1 MQRLLIDIEL
11 REQIKEAA
19 YEYVDHNYRQELV
32 ELQWLELINYL
43 LAARH
48 KTLYAPLSAIAPATR
63 VSLVGAYA
71 PPPGFI
77 GVGLQPAPGVQ
88 VIADLAQPLPFATG
102 SVDVLQSDWPLEQAP
117 HPGHLIGEL
126 YRLCRHGAQVTIQ
139 AGYSPPAADQPGD
152 ERPYVFNEATPRRWT
167 RVKPP
172 VYSLTPGLGESDLST
187 GASPLEVASAPEIDL
202 RCLDM
207 EFFYSPAVLS
217 LPEQEKRRLRR
228 QDPAICRRLLY
239 RCVAVKRPIS
249 EMELQGW
256 AQAHFI
262 DPPQVVVQR
271 LQDDGEILKDEIVQ
285 NHTEIRS
292 LQARLRAKEIEVI
305 TRNAEIDQQMP
316 LARLM
321 VQEMDAYRNRKIIR
335 MIERLIDRVDYATHL
350 SPAYQQIRDDSLI
363 FFQPL
368 KGYRLRPSL
377 NLQRVSHHA
386 YPILLPR
393 SGLNRLSFAAVID
406 LYPRQGT
413 VSVEVIGH
421 GKVLASAVLPA
432 SQIRA
437 DAPVIFDFPPLAN
450 NGGEQVEL
458 RLFARDLDV
467 PLRIYEWHHYPY
479 FGLGSPKIK
488 PFCSFDFYSPR

>member
-1 MQRLLIDIEL
+1 
-11 REQIKEAA
+11 
-19 YEYVDHNYRQELV
+19 
-32 ELQWLELINYL
+32 
-43 LAARH
+43 
-48 KTLYAPLSAIAPATR
+48 
-63 VSLVGAYA
+63 
-71 PPPGFI
+71 
-77 GVGLQPAPGVQ
+77 
-88 VIADLAQPLPFATG
+88 
-102 SVDVLQSDWPLEQAP
+102 
-117 HPGHLIGEL
+117 
-126 YRLCRHGAQVTIQ
+126 
-139 AGYSPPAADQPGD
+139 
-152 ERPYVFNEATPRRWT
+152 
-167 RVKPP
+167 
-172 VYSLTPGLGESDLST
+172 
-187 GASPLEVASAPEIDL
+187 
-202 RCLDM
+202 
-207 EFFYSPAVLS
+207 
-217 LPEQEKRRLRR
+217 
-228 QDPAICRRLLY
+228 
-239 RCVAVKRPIS
+239 
-249 EMELQGW
+249 MELQGW

-262 DPPQVVVQR
+262 DPPQVVLQR

-285 NHTEIRS
+285 NHAEIRS

-305 TRNAEIDQQMP
+305 TRNAELDQQMP

-350 SPAYQQIRDDSLI
+350 SPAYQQIHDDSLI

-368 KGYRLRPSL
+368 KGYRLRPSQ
-377 NLQRVSHHA
+377 NLQRVSHRA

-421 GKVLASAVLPA
+421 GKVLASAILPA

-467 PLRIYEWHHYPY
+467 PLRIYEWHHFPY
-479 FGLGSPKIK
+479 FGLGSPKVK